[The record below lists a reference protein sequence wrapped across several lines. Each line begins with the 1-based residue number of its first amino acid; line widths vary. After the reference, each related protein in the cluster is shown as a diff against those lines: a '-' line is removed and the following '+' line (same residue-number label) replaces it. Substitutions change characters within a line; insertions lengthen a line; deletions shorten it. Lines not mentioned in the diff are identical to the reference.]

1 MRAIKQTVTVPVS
14 RELNIKLPEEAIAHE
29 EAEIIVLFKSVA
41 SSPDDKFTAMESA
54 MSDKMFLADLHE
66 AMGDFEHADSEGKI
80 A

>member
-1 MRAIKQTVTVPVS
+1 
-14 RELNIKLPEEAIAHE
+14 
-29 EAEIIVLFKSVA
+29 VLFKSVA